1 MTKRSGELLVMWA
14 ALVSCCVV
22 ACRRER
28 ATPEACGEI
37 LDRIVEI
44 ELNEQGF
51 RDASLARRKK
61 LEMRRLF
68 EPDLRR
74 CAGGKL
80 RPDALACV
88 KSARTTE
95 EIAHVCLR

>member
-1 MTKRSGELLVMWA
+1 MTMRSGGLMFMGA
-14 ALVSCCVV
+14 ALLVSC
-22 ACRRER
+22 AMGCRRER
-28 ATPEACGEI
+28 ATPEACAEI

-51 RDASLARRKK
+51 RDIALADRKK
-61 LEMRRLF
+61 LELRRRF

-95 EIAHVCLR
+95 EIAHTCLR